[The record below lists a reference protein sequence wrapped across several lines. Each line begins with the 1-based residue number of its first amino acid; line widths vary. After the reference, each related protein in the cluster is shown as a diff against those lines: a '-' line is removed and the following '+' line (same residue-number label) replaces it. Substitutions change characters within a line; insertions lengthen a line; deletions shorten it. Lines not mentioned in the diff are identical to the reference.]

1 MDQKGL
7 QSFWEFCTSIRY
19 FKGFLR
25 LQNFKIWAA
34 FPFVFSSNLQK
45 QQVNWGKDAQKAI
58 GRPCKKV
65 LVNVQKIIEK
75 WLSKTTLKIGIR
87 AK

>member
-1 MDQKGL
+1 MDRKGL
-7 QSFWEFCTSIRY
+7 QYFLELYTSIGY

-45 QQVNWGKDAQKAI
+45 QQVNWGKRCPKSYWKTLQ
-58 GRPCKKV
+58 KV
-65 LVNVQKIIEK
+65 LVNVHKIIEN
-75 WLSKTTLKIGIR
+75 WLSKTTLKMRKR

>member
-1 MDQKGL
+1 MDRKWFTIFL
-7 QSFWEFCTSIRY
+7 EIYTSIGY

-25 LQNFKIWAA
+25 LQNLQNLAA

-45 QQVNWGKDAQKAI
+45 QEVNWGKDAQKI

-65 LVNVQKIIEK
+65 LVNVHKFIEN
-75 WLSKTTLKIGIR
+75 WLSKTTLKKKEKR